1 VTGGCGC
8 KGWLSRLWEGS
19 VGQSRVRPLQ
29 ENRLLKVG
37 IPIQS
42 VADQAVQKANNI
54 QQDGTLK

>member
-1 VTGGCGC
+1 VGVDVKVGYLGCGKVVLVKAEFGHC
-8 KGWLSRLWEGS
+8 KKIA
-19 VGQSRVRPLQ
+19 
-29 ENRLLKVG
+29 LKVG